1 MNAVAPLLNLDTEAV
16 EGAEF
21 DARLLEAVIDH
32 WHNCLMDAD
41 QRDAILATL
50 GVSVSVA
57 ERLRL
62 GFSDRSLGL
71 RIPGRRWKAGRVI
84 RDRLGELG
92 VFHDSGHEAFRG
104 CVVVPVVTS
113 GRVIALFGRRLE
125 RERGEVWARGLEGGM
140 LEVTYGGAAT
150 ERALVTQS
158 IPEALLVMGALGVPG
173 EADGGF
179 TVFAP
184 GRSKG
189 FATGDIKDLASRW
202 SEITVLGEN
211 TVKVAERLRRLGA
224 SVAVAGG
231 ECDLASVL
239 ASGTDPRGV
248 LHALLDEATP
258 TSSSDRPT
266 IQDEIAPATD
276 RPAVSVTPDR
286 DEVFVHYLTRS
297 WRTRG
302 AAARSNVEGDR
313 LSVALSVSDSRTGR
327 IHLDTLDLYVA
338 RQRASFLDA
347 AATELGED
355 RVALSAELVEVLNR
369 AERRR
374 DDAANDAVGNT
385 VEMSEEDRAEAR
397 AWLEE
402 PGLLDRLVT
411 DLAGLGVVGEATNLM
426 TCYLATISRKAERP
440 LGVLVQSSSAG
451 GKSTLVDAV
460 CSLVP
465 PEDLVSLSSMTAQA
479 LYYLGSRGLANKV
492 LSVAEEQGTSR
503 ASYALKLLLSEGRL
517 TIASTGKDRASGRLV
532 TRSYETPGPLA
543 HLMTST
549 ATTIDPELE
558 NRLVVLGVNEDVA
571 QTEAIIAAQR
581 QGATVEGMLAR
592 RVREDTRRRHANVQR
607 LLEPLAVVIPDLAID
622 FPTSATRHRRDH
634 AKMLSLVAAV
644 TLLHQF
650 QRERRTVSDS
660 GDEVIYLVATGEDVE
675 FGVDLARRVLTR
687 GSDSLAPQ
695 TARLLD
701 AVRDWTSVE
710 ARRAGADPTDVE
722 LTRREMRELLG
733 WSDAQVRAATDR
745 LVALEYLVVAGGG
758 RGRCR
763 TYRLVGEFA
772 PARGTD
778 PRTCGPVSPGPSE
791 QFARLA
797 EFGEVHGSDAATA
810 ASYVKVDEGI
820 LR

>member
-1 MNAVAPLLNLDTEAV
+1 MSHVAPLLNLDAESL
-16 EGAEF
+16 EGAEL

-32 WHNCLMDAD
+32 WHNCLMNAD
-41 QRDAILATL
+41 QRDAILASL

-62 GFSDRSLGL
+62 GLSDRSLGL

-125 RERGEVWARGLEGGM
+125 RERGEVWAHGLQGGM

-150 ERALVTQS
+150 ERALVMQS
-158 IPEALLVMGALGVPG
+158 IPEALSVIRALGVPG
-173 EADGGF
+173 GPDGGF
-179 TVFAP
+179 TVIAP

-189 FATGDIKDLASRW
+189 FATGDLRALASRW

-211 TVKVAERLRRLGA
+211 TVKIAERLRRLGA
-224 SVAVAGG
+224 SVAVAGAN
-231 ECDLASVL
+231 CDLASVL
-239 ASGTDPRGV
+239 ASGPDPRGV

-266 IQDEIAPATD
+266 IQDEIPMAIAG
-276 RPAVSVTPDR
+276 PAVSVTPDR

-313 LSVALSVSDSRTGR
+313 LSVALSVSDPRTGR

-347 AATELGED
+347 AATELGGD
-355 RVALSAELVEVLNR
+355 RAALSAELVEVLNR

-374 DDAANDAVGNT
+374 DDAASDAVGST

-479 LYYLGSRGLANKV
+479 LYYLGSRGLAHKV

-543 HLMTST
+543 LLMTST

-581 QGATVEGMLAR
+581 RGATVEGMLAR
-592 RVREDTRRRHANVQR
+592 RARGDTRRRHANVQR
-607 LLEPLAVVIPDLAID
+607 LLEPLPIVIPDLATD
-622 FPTSATRHRRDH
+622 FPSSATRHRRDH

-650 QRERRTVSDS
+650 QRERRTVTAS
-660 GDEVIYLVATGEDVE
+660 GDDATFLVATAQDVE
-675 FGVDLARRVLTR
+675 FGVDLARRVLAR
-687 GSDSLAPQ
+687 GTDSLAPQ
-695 TARLLD
+695 TARLLE
-701 AVRDWTSVE
+701 AVRGRAGAVS
-710 ARRAGADPTDVE
+710 RRAGVEPTDVDV
-722 LTRREMRELLG
+722 TRREMRELLG

-763 TYRLVGEFA
+763 TYRLVGEFVPVRDA
-772 PARGTD
+772 Q
-778 PRTCGPVSPGPSE
+778 PRTCGPASPGQTE
-791 QFARLA
+791 QFARFA
-797 EFGEVHGSDAATA
+797 GFGDEHGNEAAPV
-810 ASYVKVDEGI
+810 ASYVTVDEEMRG
-820 LR
+820 